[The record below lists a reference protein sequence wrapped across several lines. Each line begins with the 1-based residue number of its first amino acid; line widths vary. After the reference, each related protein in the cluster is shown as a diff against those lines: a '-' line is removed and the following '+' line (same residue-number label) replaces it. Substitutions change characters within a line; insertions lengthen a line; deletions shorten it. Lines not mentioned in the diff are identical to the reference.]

1 MLSYD
6 PKEWDRL
13 AASPES
19 KQKKQRRVKIECKAT
34 GTGKKLPKV
43 SLKDLFGKGNFILT
57 QMNTRKK

>member
-1 MLSYD
+1 MLSYE

-19 KQKKQRRVKIECKAT
+19 KQKKQRRPKIECKAT
-34 GTGKKLPKV
+34 GAGKKLPKV
-43 SLKDLFGKGNFILT
+43 SLKDLFGKGNYLLM